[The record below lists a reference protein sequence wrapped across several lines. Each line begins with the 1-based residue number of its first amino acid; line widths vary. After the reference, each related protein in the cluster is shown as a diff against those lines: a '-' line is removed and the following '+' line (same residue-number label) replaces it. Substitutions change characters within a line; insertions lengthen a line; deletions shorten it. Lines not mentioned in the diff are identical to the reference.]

1 MKLGFRAQLTLFSLC
16 LVLLIG
22 GGLSFYTIQLNRQ
35 RILDNFEHN
44 SRNTTE
50 LLSRTLFDD
59 LYFLNMQR
67 LRARLEDARIN
78 PDVNS
83 TVVTDPNGFI
93 ISDGTQVNPHRD
105 QPGTDPFSQR
115 VLVTKSWIAEVDNHT
130 LWVGGPI
137 LAPDGQRTGNLILGF
152 SLNSI
157 EQIVHHELMSGLTVT
172 AICFGIGALLSIF
185 FATSITRYIDSM
197 VRVSREIG
205 EGNLE
210 VRLPLNR
217 HDELGTLAREINHM
231 AVALQQRE
239 TQLRENHRM
248 LSALHRV
255 VAAVTESL
263 DLHQVLNT
271 AIDEI
276 KQIFWFDTTQIHIYD
291 QKSDEL
297 RLEAAFEDD
306 PARTTADHS
315 LKKGQ
320 GIIGTVAETGKAL
333 IFEDIQTDPLY
344 QQLCGSQLSAQ
355 SGYHFFAVFPI
366 RTRLTTLGTLACL
379 GKDLRKLSLAKS
391 NSWKPLRAAWPWPS
405 RTPNS
410 TNRASGPSCWNKRKR
425 RRRRPHKPKVISW
438 PI

>member
-1 MKLGFRAQLTLFSLC
+1 M
-16 LVLLIG
+16 
-22 GGLSFYTIQLNRQ
+22 
-35 RILDNFEHN
+35 
-44 SRNTTE
+44 
-50 LLSRTLFDD
+50 
-59 LYFLNMQR
+59 
-67 LRARLEDARIN
+67 
-78 PDVNS
+78 
-83 TVVTDPNGFI
+83 
-93 ISDGTQVNPHRD
+93 
-105 QPGTDPFSQR
+105 
-115 VLVTKSWIAEVDNHT
+115 
-130 LWVGGPI
+130 
-137 LAPDGQRTGNLILGF
+137 
-152 SLNSI
+152 
-157 EQIVHHELMSGLTVT
+157 
-172 AICFGIGALLSIF
+172 LSIF
-185 FATSITRYIDSM
+185 FAASITRYIDSM

-205 EGNLE
+205 QGNLA

-217 HDELGTLAREINHM
+217 HDELGTLAHEINQM
-231 AVALQQRE
+231 AVAIQQRE

-320 GIIGTVAETGKAL
+320 GIVGTVAETGKAL

-344 QQLCGSQLSAQ
+344 QQLGGSQLSAH
-355 SGYHFFAVFPI
+355 SRYHFFAVFPI

-379 GKDLRKLSLAKS
+379 GKDLRKLSPGEIQLLEAIASRLAVAIENAQLYQQSQRAGLLEQEKKAAEAAR
-391 NSWKPLRAAWPWPS
+391 KPR
-405 RTPNS
+405 
-410 TNRASGPSCWNKRKR
+410 
-425 RRRRPHKPKVISW
+425 VISW